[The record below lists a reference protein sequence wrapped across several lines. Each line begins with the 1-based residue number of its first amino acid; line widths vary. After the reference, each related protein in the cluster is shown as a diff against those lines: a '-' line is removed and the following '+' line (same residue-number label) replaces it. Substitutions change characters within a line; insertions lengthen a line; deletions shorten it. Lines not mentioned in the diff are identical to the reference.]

1 MTNTGKRNH
10 PGSLGQ
16 GLKKGEE
23 MTDEGAMIEDTK
35 AGMMTEDLAE
45 ESDETA
51 DMKMSRSKRKE
62 KALSVAASTGK
73 PIKGT
78 KLRSRMSPHHH
89 LRGAEISKI
98 DHKEEEMTEV
108 VL

>member
-1 MTNTGKRNH
+1 
-10 PGSLGQ
+10 
-16 GLKKGEE
+16 

-35 AGMMTEDLAE
+35 AGMMTEDLTE
-45 ESDETA
+45 DSDETA

-89 LRGAEISKI
+89 LRGAEMSKI